1 MTTRGLQRLAAQDNR
16 VRRLMPRYYTRMGQL
31 HGSCFYL
38 GFCDP
43 VDDTERR
50 IRETADYIND
60 AEALAE

>member
-1 MTTRGLQRLAAQDNR
+1 MT
-16 VRRLMPRYYTRMGQL
+16 RYYTRMGQL

-43 VDDTERR
+43 VDDTEGRLP
-50 IRETADYIND
+50 ETADYIND